1 MFGTSSRKCT
11 TVKNEPLALFA
22 FDVFAPTHL
31 TATSWR
37 SEGDEGH
44 RHNDLQ
50 YWVDTARML
59 EDANFDGIFFA
70 DTVGVHDVYAGTGDA
85 AMRDAAQFPIND
97 PTVLVSGMAAVTK
110 HLTFGVTCSLTY
122 EQPYLLARRFSS
134 LDHLTNGRV
143 GWNIVTSYSES
154 AARNLGKVEQ
164 LSPAERY
171 ELADEYMDVV
181 YKLWEGSFEDDA
193 VVRDAASATYV
204 DPAKVHPIN
213 HSGKHFTVPGFH
225 LCAPSPQR
233 TPVLFQAGSSS
244 SGVAFGGKHAEA
256 AFINTTSVGQA
267 RNSAKK
273 IRQAAA
279 DAGRDPQDVKVVA
292 LITVVVAATDE
303 EAQAK
308 YQHYLQNA
316 TAEGCLARFSGWT
329 GIDMST
335 YDLDT
340 PLKSIETKASQSLVD
355 LFSKAD
361 PDRDWTPRQ
370 VAEFLA
376 IGGTGC
382 TIVGSPETVAAELR
396 RWRDEGDIDGIN
408 LSYTT
413 KPGGWKEFIELALPV
428 LREEGLASPARA
440 VDQEPVTMREKLFP
454 GHKRTLD
461 AHPASAHRAK
471 LSPQSPRRAAPPSV
485 TSSES
490 VPHAA
495 RA

>member
-1 MFGTSSRKCT
+1 M
-11 TVKNEPLALFA
+11 KNEPLSLFA
-22 FDVFAPTHL
+22 FDVFAPAHL
-31 TATSWR
+31 TAASWR
-37 SEGDEGH
+37 NEGDRGS
-44 RHNDLQ
+44 RYTDLQ
-50 YWVDTARML
+50 YWLGVARML
-59 EDANFDGIFFA
+59 DDASFDGIFFA
-70 DTVGVHDVYAGTGDA
+70 DTVGVHDVYAGSGDE

-97 PTVLVSGMAAVTK
+97 PTVLISGMAAVTK
-110 HLTFGVTCSLTY
+110 HLAFGVTCSLTY
-122 EQPYLLARRFSS
+122 EQPYLLARRFST
-134 LDHLTNGRV
+134 LDHLTGGRV

-154 AARNLGKVEQ
+154 AARNLGRVEQ
-164 LSPAERY
+164 LNHDERY

-181 YKLWEGSFEDDA
+181 YKLWESSFEDDA

-213 HSGKHFTVPGFH
+213 HKGKYFTVPGFH
-225 LCAPSPQR
+225 LCEPSPQR

-244 SGVAFGGKHAEA
+244 KGMAFGAKHAEA
-256 AFINTTSVGQA
+256 VFINTTSVAQA
-267 RNSAKK
+267 KRSVEK

-279 DAGRDPQDVKVVA
+279 DAGRDPRDIKVVA

-303 EAQAK
+303 EARAK
-308 YQHYLQNA
+308 YEHYLQNA
-316 TAEGCLARFSGWT
+316 TAEGSLARFSGWT

-340 PLKSIETKASQSLVD
+340 PLRSVETKGGQSILD
-355 LFSKAD
+355 MFSKAD

-376 IGGTGC
+376 IGGTGS

-413 KPGGWKEFIELALPV
+413 KPGGWEQFIDLALPV
-428 LREEGLASPARA
+428 LRDHGLVAPARQA
-440 VDQEPVTMREKLFP
+440 NQEPVTLREKLYP

-461 AHPASAHRAK
+461 SHPASAYRAK
-471 LSPQSPRRAAPPSV
+471 QGAATTRHTAPHTV
-485 TSSES
+485 TPTEPA
-490 VPHAA
+490 PHAA
-495 RA
+495 Q

>member
-1 MFGTSSRKCT
+1 M
-11 TVKNEPLALFA
+11 KNEPLSLFA
-22 FDVFAPTHL
+22 FDVFAPSHL
-31 TATSWR
+31 TTASWR
-37 SEGDEGH
+37 NEGDQGS
-44 RHNDLQ
+44 RYTDLQ
-50 YWVDTARML
+50 YWIGVARML
-59 EDANFDGIFFA
+59 DDASFDGIFFA
-70 DTVGVHDVYAGTGDA
+70 DTVGVHDVYAGSGDE

-97 PTVLVSGMAAVTK
+97 PTVLISGMAAVTK

-122 EQPYLLARRFSS
+122 EQPYLLARRFST
-134 LDHLTNGRV
+134 LDHLTGGRV

-154 AARNLGKVEQ
+154 AARNLGRVEQ
-164 LSPAERY
+164 LNHDERY

-181 YKLWEGSFEDDA
+181 YKLWESSFEEDA
-193 VVRDAASATYV
+193 VVHDAASATYV

-213 HSGKHFTVPGFH
+213 HKGKYFAVPGFH
-225 LCAPSPQR
+225 LCEPSPQR

-244 SGVAFGGKHAEA
+244 KGMAFGAKHAEA
-256 AFINTTSVGQA
+256 VFINTTSVAQA
-267 RNSAKK
+267 KRSVEK

-279 DAGRDPQDVKVVA
+279 DAGRDPRDIKVVA

-308 YQHYLQNA
+308 YERYLQNA

-340 PLKSIETKASQSLVD
+340 PLRSVETKGGQSILD
-355 LFSKAD
+355 MFSKAD

-370 VAEFLA
+370 IAEFLA
-376 IGGTGC
+376 IGGTGS

-413 KPGGWKEFIELALPV
+413 KPGGWEEFIDLALPV
-428 LREEGLASPARA
+428 LRDHGLVSQARPAN
-440 VDQEPVTMREKLFP
+440 QEPVTLREKLYP
-454 GHKRTLD
+454 GHKRTLNT
-461 AHPASAHRAK
+461 HPASAYRTKPSAETTRHSAPHTVTAPEPA
-471 LSPQSPRRAAPPSV
+471 PQAAQ
-485 TSSES
+485 
-490 VPHAA
+490 
-495 RA
+495 